1 MKLQKLFALG
11 ALLLAAGTAIAQPAY
26 PSRVIRLVV
35 PYSSGSSDVVARMIA
50 PRLNEAWKQPVIVDN
65 RPGANAVIGTDHV
78 AKAAPDG
85 YTLLLA
91 LGTHVISP
99 LLIATPY
106 DPVKDFAPVATIGAA
121 ELGLAIHPGVPA
133 NNLQEFIALAKSK
146 PGELNY
152 STTQIGGNQH
162 LAGELFSLLTGA
174 KLTAV
179 PFKGGGEALNAVMGG
194 HVQAY
199 FGSVASVIPVVKG
212 GKVKGIAVSG
222 NSRNRELPQVP
233 TFAQGGVAGF
243 DVKLWYGLLA
253 PAGTPKEIVDKLSA
267 QITAILAT
275 PELKDTLA
283 KNSIDPIVSTPEQ
296 FAAMMR
302 ADIARYTRVIKTA
315 NIKVEQ

>member
-1 MKLQKLFALG
+1 MKLQKLFALW